1 MSNES
6 LIVQAAQSNT
16 ILDAALMYA
25 RLGMSVIPLKGKR
38 PSLASWTQLQQIRAD
53 AVTIHRWQR
62 NGLLQNVGLVCGSAS
77 QNLVVLD
84 ADGPASY
91 VAFAATFPK
100 LAEAYTVATGSGKG
114 HHVYFYVEQLPESIK
129 AMNLPIGNLELC
141 ANGRQVVAPPSVHPV
156 TGNPYS
162 VHKPLD
168 VLRVETLIE
177 LAQWIESFKSKSQSA
192 PTSFE
197 SMPPNHSTKLN
208 PKVMEEIERYFLQQG
223 YREVGE
229 WLHGPCIYPHRHQ
242 HGDRNPSFGFNRIS
256 GFGSCFVCGTI
267 LAKDICAAVGIDV
280 STLGG
285 LVENYSK
292 TNPPHQPT
300 AVRLS
305 LPVNE
310 PRIPQETKL
319 ASITFPP
326 PMPPSDLPPFEPN
339 FGVSIRDLKLP
350 NWLKIYVEWA
360 GATGNQTPLSF
371 HLAAGLWLLSVA
383 VGRRLYGSAPWGVKI
398 FPNLYLMLI
407 AATTYYRKST
417 AYKLAEGIALEAIPH
432 MLMATPGSPERFQ
445 EALAGQLPG
454 NFDKLNPTEQ
464 ERFRKAQPFA
474 AQRGLLKDEVAG
486 LFGVINKR
494 DYMTGMKD
502 LLMELYD
509 CPDRSS
515 KETQSGVT
523 IVENA
528 ALSILGVTTPAG
540 LAAGVSEADW
550 ANGLLVRFALVTPE
564 LDYTE
569 RPSAITYQPPPPI
582 LIEGLRRLHDRLPN
596 PVQTERGLTPP
607 AALEL
612 DVACWLECQ
621 NYGDRLRRLCAPH
634 QDTELDERL
643 KGVYGRLHVQ
653 AFKLAT
659 LMAALDWL
667 DTDLPV
673 PTLTV
678 DHWSMGETIAET
690 WRMSAHRL
698 IEQMDRRGEASH
710 ERRQQ
715 DTLLRAIRQ
724 SGIEGI
730 SLRVL
735 YRNLHLTAQRARLLT
750 QELARAG
757 LVVERRLGG
766 IEWYVASEYAIVE
779 NSLI

>member
-1 MSNES
+1 MASVSQES
-6 LIVQAAQSNT
+6 LIVQAAQSSSL
-16 ILDAALMYA
+16 LDAALMYA

-38 PSLASWTQLQQIRAD
+38 PSLSSWTQLQQVRAD
-53 AVTIHRWQR
+53 AVVIHRWQR
-62 NGLLQNVGLVCGSAS
+62 NGLLHNVGIVCGAAS

-84 ADGPASY
+84 TDGAASY
-91 VAFAATFPK
+91 PAFAAMFPK
-100 LAEAYTVATGSGKG
+100 LAETYTVATGSGKG
-114 HHVYFYVEQLPESIK
+114 HHVYFYVEKLPESIK
-129 AMNLPIGNLELC
+129 AMGLPIGNLELC
-141 ANGRQVVAPPSVHPV
+141 ANGRQVVAPPSLHPI
-156 TGNPYS
+156 TGNPYR
-162 VHKPLD
+162 VHKALD
-168 VLRVETLIE
+168 ILRVETLNE
-177 LAQWIESFKSKSQSA
+177 LAEWIKSFKAKPAFAPVHFLPVSPHDSA
-192 PTSFE
+192 
-197 SMPPNHSTKLN
+197 KLN
-208 PKVMEEIERYFLQQG
+208 PKVMEEIERHFLRQG

-242 HGDRNPSFGFNRIS
+242 HGDRNPSFGFNRFS

-280 STLGG
+280 SVLGG
-285 LVENYSK
+285 LVEKSFN
-292 TNPPHQPT
+292 TNPHHQPT

-305 LPVNE
+305 LPPTE
-310 PRIPQETKL
+310 PPIPSETKL
-319 ASITFPP
+319 SSIALPPSTPP
-326 PMPPSDLPPFEPN
+326 PSEPSQGFAMN
-339 FGVSIRDLKLP
+339 DLKLP
-350 NWLKIYVEWA
+350 EWLKLYVEWA

-383 VGRRLYGSAPWGVKI
+383 VGRRLYGAAPWGVKI

-417 AYKLAEGIALEAIPH
+417 AYKLAEGIAHEAIPH
-432 MLMATPGSPERFQ
+432 MLMPTPGSPERFQ

-464 ERFRKAQPFA
+464 ELFRKAQPFA

-494 DYMTGMKD
+494 DYMVGMKD

-515 KETQSGVT
+515 KETQAGVT
-523 IVENA
+523 IVEKA

-550 ANGLLVRFALVTPE
+550 ANGLLVRFALITPE
-564 LDYTE
+564 TDYAE
-569 RPSAITYQPPPPI
+569 RPAAIAFQSPPPK
-582 LIEGLRRLHDRLPN
+582 LIEGLRRLHERLPN
-596 PVQTERGLTPP
+596 PVRTERGLTPP
-607 AALEL
+607 SALQL
-612 DVACWLECQ
+612 DVTCWRECQ
-621 NYGDRLRRLCAPH
+621 NYGDHLRRLCAPQ

-667 DTDLPV
+667 DTDTSA

-678 DHWSMGETIAET
+678 DHWVMGETMAET

-698 IEQMDRRGEASH
+698 LEQMDRRGEASH

-724 SGIEGI
+724 AGAEGA

-735 YRNLHLTAQRARLLT
+735 YRNLHLTAQRARLLA

-757 LVVERRLGG
+757 LVVERRFSG
-766 IEWYVASEYAIVE
+766 IEWYVASEYATDETPAIG
-779 NSLI
+779 